1 MRLRKMGVIKK
12 FGFLSENIRGWRIVL
27 VDDFIVWGVIMIF
40 IVNLLRVEGVKEV
53 RYFCYWL

>member
-1 MRLRKMGVIKK
+1 MGVIKK
-12 FGFLSENIRGWRIVL
+12 FGFLSENIRGRRIVL

-53 RYFCYWL
+53 RYFCY